1 VIEWHIAPGMVAA
14 LREAEESEREL
25 LRAWRPEAAT

>member
-1 VIEWHIAPGMVAA
+1 VIEMHVSPEVTQA

-25 LRAWRPEAAT
+25 LLMWRPE